1 MFEAFFHGIMGALEP
16 FHLLLTL
23 VGVML
28 GLIISAM
35 PGLTISLAVVLLLP
49 FTYYLEPGPS
59 LAMLVGVFIGGMAGG
74 AVPAILINIPGNPA
88 AVVTN
93 LDGCPLARKGKPE
106 LALGIAF
113 ISSVMGAFV
122 GLVVLATLAPAI
134 SRIAINFRAPELF
147 ALILLGLS
155 LVCGFSQANII
166 KGFIAAVFG
175 LLITTIGLDP
185 IEATQRF
192 TFGSPHLQRG
202 IDFMPVMI
210 GLFAIPE
217 VLDSIGRKGSIIESC
232 APLSSLNYIR
242 QSLATFKEIPKLL
255 PTIIKSSLVGTG
267 IGSIP
272 GTGSAIA
279 AVIGYEWAKRSSKNP
294 EEFGKGALEGI
305 AAPESAN
312 TSMCGGALIPMLT
325 LGIPG
330 DPVTAVMLGALMIQG
345 LNPGPLLF
353 IRNIDLVYTFF
364 GSYLIAIPLT
374 LIFAMVAI
382 PLFVRVVKFPAQIV
396 MPIILLLSIV
406 GTYTLQR
413 NIVDIWIMFFFG
425 FLGFVMIKY
434 GYPILPMLLGIILGT
449 PLEDNF
455 RMSLLFSE
463 GSLLI
468 FFQRPT
474 ALVLILVTMLYVTLQ
489 VRSNIL
495 LKRKAEDSG

>member
-1 MFEAFFHGIMGALEP
+1 MFEAFAQGVFEAAAP
-16 FHLLLTL
+16 FYLLMT
-23 VGVML
+23 VIGVII
-28 GLIISAM
+28 GLIISAV

-49 FTYYLEPGPS
+49 FTYYLSPGPS
-59 LAMLVGVFIGGMAGG
+59 LAMLVGVFISGMAGG

-93 LDGCPLARKGKPE
+93 LDGFPLANKGKPE
-106 LALGIAF
+106 LALGIAI
-113 ISSVMGAFV
+113 ISSILGACV
-122 GLVVLATLAPAI
+122 GLLVLVTLAPAI
-134 SRIAINFRAPELF
+134 SKFAIHFRAPELF

-155 LVCGFSQANII
+155 LVCGFSQSNMI
-166 KGFIAAVFG
+166 KGFIAAALG
-175 LLITTIGLDP
+175 LLVATVGLDP

-217 VLDSIGRKGSIIESC
+217 VLNSIGKSGRICEV
-232 APLSSLNYIR
+232 LTSLTMSNYLKQTI
-242 QSLATFKEIPKLL
+242 STFKEIPKLL
-255 PTIIKSSLVGTG
+255 PTILKSSI
-267 IGSIP
+267 IGSIIGAIP

-279 AVIGYEWAKRSSKNP
+279 AVLGYESAKRSSKHP
-294 EEFGKGALEGI
+294 EEFGKGSLEGI
-305 AAPESAN
+305 SAPEAAN
-312 TSMCGGALIPMLT
+312 TSMCGGALVPMLT

-353 IRNIDLVYTFF
+353 MRNIDLVYTFF
-364 GSYLIAIPLT
+364 GSYFIAIPVT
-374 LIFAMVAI
+374 LVIAMLAI
-382 PLFVRVVKFPAQIV
+382 PLFVKVIKFPAQII

-406 GTYTLQR
+406 GSYTLQR
-413 NIVDIWIMFFFG
+413 NIVDVWLMFMFG
-425 FLGFVMIKY
+425 LLGYVMLKFD
-434 GYPILPMLLGIILGT
+434 YPILPLLLGIILGT
-449 PLEDNF
+449 PFEDNF

-474 ALVLILVTMLYVTLQ
+474 TLVLLIITAIYVFYQ
-489 VRSNIL
+489 MRSNIQ
-495 LKRKAEDSG
+495 LKKKAASS